1 VNSEI
6 KNIFL
11 FHKGVTVVK
20 VNGKDREVDI
30 ITLQDLDKFK
40 DLILAYPE
48 LSKVRKLLEIK
59 QGVILISG
67 SKTVEATLNLF
78 TSLLRMEMITA
89 WRDAYEMV
97 DVNELLED
105 AQLIAL
111 PAMWEMPIASV
122 VMGSQVL
129 PVGVRKVYIAL
140 SSPDVYG
147 IIFFCQP
154 SVALLVNDKAN
165 DAVFFGFRGV
175 DHEGN
180 DKVILEQAK
189 YGDKDVAIDAWGLI
203 PVWGQLLIKN
213 LGT

>member
-1 VNSEI
+1 MNSEI

-20 VNGKDREVDI
+20 VREKDRDVDI
-30 ITLQDLDKFK
+30 VTLQDLDKFK

-78 TSLLRMEMITA
+78 TSLLRMEMTTA

-105 AQLIAL
+105 AKLLSL
-111 PAMWEMPIASV
+111 PAFWEMPIASI
-122 VMGSQVL
+122 VMGSQIL

-140 SSPDVYG
+140 SSPELYG

-154 SVALLVNDKAN
+154 SIGLLVNDRAN
-165 DAVFFGFRGV
+165 GLLFFGFRGV
-175 DHEGN
+175 DAEGN

-189 YGDKDVAIDAWGLI
+189 YGDKDIAIDSWGLI
-203 PVWGQLLIKN
+203 PLWGTMLLKN

>member
-20 VNGKDREVDI
+20 VREKDRDVDI
-30 ITLQDLDKFK
+30 VTLQDLDKFK

-78 TSLLRMEMITA
+78 TSLLRMEMTTA

-105 AQLIAL
+105 AKLLSL
-111 PAMWEMPIASV
+111 PAFWEMPIASI
-122 VMGSQVL
+122 VMGSQIL

-140 SSPDVYG
+140 SSPELYG

-154 SVALLVNDKAN
+154 SIGLLVNDRAN
-165 DAVFFGFRGV
+165 GLLFFGFRGV
-175 DHEGN
+175 DAEGN

-189 YGDKDVAIDAWGLI
+189 YGDKDIAIDSWGLI
-203 PVWGQLLIKN
+203 PLWGTMLLKN

>member
-1 VNSEI
+1 
-6 KNIFL
+6 
-11 FHKGVTVVK
+11 VVK
-20 VNGKDREVDI
+20 VNGKEREVDI

-48 LSKVRKLLEIK
+48 LSKVRKLLETR
-59 QGVILISG
+59 QGVILLSG
-67 SKTVEATLNLF
+67 TNTVEATLNLF
-78 TSLLRMEMITA
+78 TSLLKMEMTTA

-97 DVNELLED
+97 DINELLED

-129 PVGVRKVYIAL
+129 PVGVRKLYIVL
-140 SSPDVYG
+140 SSQDVYG
-147 IIFFCQP
+147 IVFFSQP
-154 SVALLVNDKAN
+154 SLGLLANDKAN
-165 DAVFFGFRGV
+165 DAVFLGFRGV
-175 DHEGN
+175 DAEGN

-189 YGDKDVAIDAWGLI
+189 YGDKDLVVDSWGLI
-203 PVWGQLLIKN
+203 PLWGTMLIKN